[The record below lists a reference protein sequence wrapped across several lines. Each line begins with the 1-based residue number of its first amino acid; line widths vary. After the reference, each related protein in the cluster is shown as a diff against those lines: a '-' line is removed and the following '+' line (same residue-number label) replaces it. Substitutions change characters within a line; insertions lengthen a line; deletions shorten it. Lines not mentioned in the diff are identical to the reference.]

1 MIIRAL
7 DSNGDWTFGQGKQNY
22 LSGQKAIA
30 QNIQTR
36 ILCFLN
42 NCPWD
47 MAAGIDWI
55 TLLGKTNTAT
65 QIQLNVRTRLLQS
78 FGVLRINTLSVSFVN
93 RRLSLS
99 YNIDTIYT
107 DNFTQEL
114 QNIINPLGA

>member
-7 DSNGDWTFGQGKQNY
+7 DKNGDWTFGQGKQNY
-22 LSGQKAIA
+22 LSGQQAIA
-30 QNIQTR
+30 QNIKTR
-36 ILCFLN
+36 LLCFLN

-78 FGVLRINTLSVSFVN
+78 FGVLRINTLSVSFRN
-93 RRLSLS
+93 RELSLAF
-99 YNIDTIYT
+99 NIDTIFT
-107 DNFTQEL
+107 KNFTQQL
-114 QNIINPLGA
+114 QKIINPTGV